1 MTERIKRVVIQRT
14 QGVTLRVTVEVLRCE
29 LTRRWFV
36 RWLSNEAIP
45 LDKSRAIAVA
55 MGVATCKALAGWG
68 IDSELVIR
76 RVNGTIGER
85 RTYGR
90 DPRRSRG

>member
-1 MTERIKRVVIQRT
+1 MAKTERVVIQRT
-14 QGVTLRVTVEVLRCE
+14 TGVTLRVTVEVLRCD

-36 RWLSNEAIP
+36 RWLSDEAIP

-68 IDSELVIR
+68 IDSELIIR
-76 RVNGTIGER
+76 RVNGTVGER

-90 DPRRSRG
+90 DPRRVRG